1 MNDPDITI
9 PKGSGIYSLLLEL
22 EKDMCITVRALGE
35 IKFPAGYYSYTGSA
49 RGGGGFGRIRRHLDV
64 AAGRNPTRRWHI
76 DYLLPHTIPRG
87 VVLTYTDHD
96 LECQISGTIGSQTK
110 TIHRFGSSDCSC
122 TGHLHME
129 REMEKLVRIVTNAHD
144 IKKRTPGIMCRRLS
158 GIWE

>member
-22 EKDMCITVRALGE
+22 EKDMCITVGALGE
-35 IKFPAGYYSYTGSA
+35 IKFSAGYYSYTGSA

-76 DYLLPHTIPRG
+76 DYLLPHTIPKG
-87 VVLTYTDHD
+87 VVMTTTDQN
-96 LECQISGTIGSQTK
+96 LECQISETIGSHTE

-122 TGHLHME
+122 IGHLHLERDME
-129 REMEKLVRIVTNAHD
+129 RLVRIVTDAHD
-144 IKKRTPGIMCRRLS
+144 IKGLFKNFIPFNIHV
-158 GIWE
+158 